1 MSFYVYLQKNK
12 KYGAVD
18 NMTRTAKM
26 SSAALRQYTRKNTIT
41 MTKWHEIKK
50 STRDGAV
57 ACDAQS
63 QTKAVNHIYT
73 SLKYLPDSR
82 RTFFYQETR
91 LLERQRSCIERRQ

>member
-63 QTKAVNHIYT
+63 QSKAVNHIYHHWNI
-73 SLKYLPDSR
+73 
-82 RTFFYQETR
+82 YQI
-91 LLERQRSCIERRQ
+91 LEEHFSTKKPGFSSGSTHV